1 MRTWLW
7 FLAGAVSA
15 IAVAGIAAATLL
27 PRAQGFSATRP
38 PGVAE
43 RWLMQR
49 LRSAAIP
56 RAEKEETN
64 PIPDSAEVQAEARAH
79 WADHCAVCHANNGSG
94 DVEMGRHMYPPAP
107 DMRLAATQSL
117 TDGELFFIIQNGVR
131 ETGMPAWGADSTP
144 PHNGGHAAEAS
155 WKLVRFIRHLPKLTF
170 DEEREMRELNPK
182 SPEDLKEEQEERDF
196 LKGGDQN
203 EQTHHHHH

>member
-1 MRTWLW
+1 MRAWSW

-15 IAVAGIAAATLL
+15 IAVAGVGAAILL
-27 PRAQGFSATRP
+27 PRAQGFRANRQPSA
-38 PGVAE
+38 AE
-43 RWLMQR
+43 QWLMRR
-49 LRSAAIP
+49 LRSTAIP
-56 RAEKEETN
+56 PAEKNETN
-64 PIPDSAEVQAEARAH
+64 PIPDSPGLQAEARAH

-131 ETGMPAWGADSTP
+131 ETGMPAWGADSAS
-144 PHNGGHAAEAS
+144 GHATEDS
-155 WKLVRFIRHLPKLTF
+155 WKLVRFIRHLPTLTF
-170 DEEREMRELNPK
+170 QEEQEMRELNPK
-182 SPEDLKEEQEERDF
+182 TPEDLKEEQEERDF
-196 LKGGDQN
+196 LKGEDHN

>member
-15 IAVAGIAAATLL
+15 IAVAGVGAATLL
-27 PRAQGFSATRP
+27 PRAQGFSASRQ
-38 PGVAE
+38 PGAVE
-43 RWLMQR
+43 QWLMHQ

-56 RAEKEETN
+56 RAEKNETN
-64 PIPDSAEVQAEARAH
+64 PIPDSVEVQAEARAH

-94 DVEMGRHMYPPAP
+94 EVEMGRRMYPPAP

-131 ETGMPAWGADSTP
+131 ETGMPGWGVDSTR
-144 PHNGGHAAEAS
+144 GHAAEDS
-155 WKLVRFIRHLPKLTF
+155 WKLVRFIRHLPKLAF
-170 DEEREMRELNPK
+170 EEEQEMRELNPK
-182 SPEDLKEEQEERDF
+182 TPEDLKEEQEERDF
-196 LKGGDQN
+196 LKGEDQN
-203 EQTHHHHH
+203 RQTHHHHH

>member
-15 IAVAGIAAATLL
+15 IAVAGIGVATLL
-27 PRAQGFSATRP
+27 PRAQGFSANRE
-38 PGVAE
+38 PGAAE
-43 RWLMQR
+43 QWLMHR

-56 RAEKEETN
+56 RAERKEIN
-64 PIPDSAEVQAEARAH
+64 PIPDSPDLQTEARAH

-94 DVEMGRHMYPPAP
+94 DVQMGRHMSPPAP

-131 ETGMPAWGADSTP
+131 ETGMPGWGADSTS
-144 PHNGGHAAEAS
+144 GHAAEDS

-170 DEEREMRELNPK
+170 EEEQEMRELNPK
-182 SPEDLKEEQEERDF
+182 TPEDLKEEQEERDF
-196 LKGGDQN
+196 LKGEDLN
-203 EQTHHHHH
+203 EHTLHHYH

>member
-1 MRTWLW
+1 MRAWLW
-7 FLAGAVSA
+7 FLAGALSV
-15 IAVAGIAAATLL
+15 IAVSVTGGAIFL
-27 PRAQGFSATRP
+27 PRARGFSVNQQ
-38 PGVAE
+38 PGAAE
-43 RWLMQR
+43 QWLMHR

-56 RAEKEETN
+56 RAEKNETN

-94 DVEMGRHMYPPAP
+94 EVEMGRHMYPPAP
-107 DMRLAATQSL
+107 DMRLAATQSM

-131 ETGMPAWGADSTP
+131 DTGMPAWGAGSTS
-144 PHNGGHAAEAS
+144 GHAAEDS

-170 DEEREMRELNPK
+170 EEEQEMRGLNPK
-182 SPEDLKEEQEERDF
+182 TPEDLKEEQEERDF
-196 LKGGDQN
+196 LKGEGQS

>member
-15 IAVAGIAAATLL
+15 IAVAGVEAAIFL
-27 PRAQGFSATRP
+27 PHARGFSANQQ
-38 PGVAE
+38 PGAAE
-43 RWLMQR
+43 QWLMHW
-49 LRSAAIP
+49 LRSAGIP
-56 RAEKEETN
+56 RAEKNETN

-94 DVEMGRHMYPPAP
+94 EVEMGRHMYPPAP
-107 DMRLAATQSL
+107 DMRLAATQSM

-131 ETGMPAWGADSTP
+131 ETGMPAWGAGSTSA
-144 PHNGGHAAEAS
+144 HAAEDS

-170 DEEREMRELNPK
+170 EEEQEMQELNPK
-182 SPEDLKEEQEERDF
+182 TPEDLKEEQEERDF
-196 LKGGDQN
+196 LKGEGQS